1 MEYLLK
7 SLVLSLVAF
16 KSWVRK
22 VLVCDGWVIDLC
34 MINNLQRFLPF
45 FGYFI
50 WETCIVVSQNVYFLL
65 RTVEDWVCYALR
77 RLGCWMLGPS
87 WWCCLGDL
95 RRWGLLSWRNEV
107 LKGEP
112 LKELT
117 LPLPLSVSAFLCLFF
132 MFPLWCYCQMHE
144 TMWWNLQANQIILLF
159 KVFSLVIK
167 WTQKDVYSFSPYIQ
181 VLDYFKHIYAYACTY
196 ILTRT
201 CVRTFSVC
209 TCAYLVVCNQP

>member
-1 MEYLLK
+1 MYKATPIVLCFTFPCWPGMLYFPHTPAYHWCMSSLMEYLLK

-132 MFPLWCYCQMHE
+132 MFPDR
-144 TMWWNLQANQIILLF
+144 
-159 KVFSLVIK
+159 K
-167 WTQKDVYSFSPYIQ
+167 
-181 VLDYFKHIYAYACTY
+181 
-196 ILTRT
+196 
-201 CVRTFSVC
+201 SV
-209 TCAYLVVCNQP
+209 V